1 MSKFLFEGDFKRK
14 PAQNLGGR
22 SRHVESRDITLMKAN
37 LERQKR
43 ENERARAAAI
53 LVIQAAFRG
62 MRIRRALSAALREEF
77 QRASRKEYTIE
88 ILELQI
94 TRFNY
99 FFKASRD
106 IVMFSE
112 FGQSML
118 LFEKELISN
127 MLEDDRA
134 LLRLRLII
142 EKGFLVFSEPMPT
155 GRTIVLRLLET
166 FTDWN
171 RVEDVRRTLSL
182 TGPARTDKAMAIIWS
197 HLVLHKN
204 FFEQYNRF
212 LRKKL
217 DVSDPESARKS
228 LQHYDYTIFYQ
239 RFLEVVRRLSA
250 TSRKF
255 EIGKEVYVT
264 TQLVQ
269 KLLLELAKSLS
280 NGFSV
285 NLSATSKGNLV
296 VEYVICPCIANE
308 LAVVEE
314 DRTLWS
320 DEWLPVIKKIVQL
333 LTVYNDG
340 AATSVRLRPVMYI
353 FLIMNR
359 CRSEYQTLTSPNELF
374 RTLNLLLPSIDNRTS
389 VFSDAV
395 ISEDD
400 DDYQDDMDDYDMKPI
415 EEIELAKEFFA
426 DRQKIYDELKIIFKK
441 TKLNR
446 QLSEFTVEMWT
457 LLYPVISCLIG
468 INPHRAM
475 LDFEFL
481 KRMTFERA
489 FVRSM
494 FHHVLGKPNR
504 SIDELVVLG
513 WLMTNLMKY
522 LYDGEFLKRNPLNKD
537 ELHTFI
543 RIIED
548 TYVDIIL
555 SDRDVMDPTVNNAKK
570 VIAQTLVNIHDRN
583 KRIHLYSEDLFLS
596 TKFSVVFPMET
607 HGIKFVHFN
616 KKQRPDANLSLLD
629 QRLLRVL
636 TDFPFSL
643 SFHDR
648 VSIWHQ
654 MIRSDQFE
662 RQIVDSPLGRQHVQI
677 RRAYIYEDAFEK
689 LSPENVPDLR
699 ADVRISLV
707 NVVGVQEAGVD
718 GGGLLREFLT
728 EATKAGVDPN
738 RGLFRVDSQNR
749 LYPNPVAKKIFQD
762 YRKHFFFMGR
772 LVGKAL
778 YRQILLELPL
788 AAFFLQLCAF
798 GSVSSAVDYLATLD
812 ADLHK
817 NLLKLRNFDGDWS
830 ELGLDFTI
838 TSDELG
844 ETHLVELKENGRDVV
859 VDESNVIEYIH
870 LVADYKINR
879 EIQDECHFFRCG
891 LRDVVPILRI
901 FSWKEMQTLISGSDK
916 PIDVQDWKANTNYGG
931 GYGPTH
937 KTIEIFWEVVEHF
950 DEAHLRKLLKFVTS
964 CSRPPLLGFKD
975 LIPKFGISNA
985 GVTDRLP
992 TAATCMNLLKLPEFS
1007 DIETLRERLVYAI
1020 SAQAGFELS

>member
-14 PAQNLGGR
+14 PIQNLGGM
-22 SRHVESRDITLMKAN
+22 SRHAETREITLMKAN
-37 LERQKR
+37 SERQKR
-43 ENERARAAAI
+43 EQERARAAAI
-53 LVIQAAFRG
+53 LVLQAGFRG
-62 MRIRRALSAALREEF
+62 MKVRRALSSALREKF
-77 QRASRKEYTIE
+77 IRDSASVYTIE
-88 ILELQI
+88 TLELQM

-99 FFKASRD
+99 FFKPHRD
-106 IVMFSE
+106 IVLLSE
-112 FGQSML
+112 FGQAML
-118 LFEKELISN
+118 SFQNDLISN
-127 MLEDDRA
+127 MLQDNCA

-142 EKGFLVFSEPMPT
+142 EKGFMVFSEPMPT

-171 RVEDVRRTLSL
+171 KIDDVRKTLRTKSPG
-182 TGPARTDKAMAIIWS
+182 TTDKVMAIIWS

-204 FFEQYNRF
+204 FFERYKEF

-217 DVSDPESARKS
+217 EVSDADSARKS

-239 RFLEVVRRLSA
+239 RFLEVIRRLSA

-264 TQLVQ
+264 KELVQ
-269 KLLLELAKSLS
+269 NLLIELAKSLS
-280 NGFSV
+280 NKFWV
-285 NLSATSKGNLV
+285 HQSAVSRGNAV
-296 VEYVICPCIANE
+296 VEYVICPCVAKE
-308 LAVVEE
+308 LALEQE
-314 DRTLWS
+314 
-320 DEWLPVIKKIVQL
+320 
-333 LTVYNDG
+333 
-340 AATSVRLRPVMYI
+340 
-353 FLIMNR
+353 
-359 CRSEYQTLTSPNELF
+359 
-374 RTLNLLLPSIDNRTS
+374 
-389 VFSDAV
+389 VFSESV
-395 ISEDD
+395 IDDEDE
-400 DDYQDDMDDYDMKPI
+400 YLDDMEDYDMKPL
-415 EEIELAKEFFA
+415 EEIELAKDFFA

-441 TKLNR
+441 TKLNKE
-446 QLSEFTVEMWT
+446 LSEFTVEMWNI
-457 LLYPVISCLIG
+457 LYPVVSCLIG
-468 INPHRAM
+468 INLHRAM
-475 LDFEFL
+475 LEFEFL

-494 FHHVLGKPNR
+494 FRHVLGKSNR
-504 SIDELVVLG
+504 TIDELVVLG

-522 LYDGEFLKRNPLNKD
+522 LYDGEFLHRNPLNKE
-537 ELHTFI
+537 ELLNFI

-555 SDRDVMDPTVNNAKK
+555 SDKDVVDPTVNNAKK
-570 VIAQTLVNIHDRN
+570 IIAQTLVNIHDRN

-616 KKQRPDANLSLLD
+616 KKQRPDPNLSLLD

-654 MIRSDQFE
+654 MIRSDQIE

-749 LYPNPVAKKIFQD
+749 LYPNPVAKKIFPD
-762 YRKHFFFMGR
+762 YRKHFFLMGR

-838 TSDELG
+838 ASDELG

-937 KTIEIFWEVVEHF
+937 KTIESFWEVVEHF